1 MTSTPDFRLRE
12 IAVPAYGPS
21 IVEGM
26 GHGAILPIVA
36 LHARELGATVG
47 QAALVVALVGIGQ
60 LVMSLPAG
68 ALVARVGERR
78 ALTLV
83 GLVEAVVF
91 LLAWRTDDLVLFA
104 VLVLLTGMAWT
115 VFLIARQGY
124 VIDAVPTHFRA
135 RALSGLG
142 GSHRIGMLLGPLL
155 GALLISLYGVESVF
169 ALGALTSLAAVA
181 MVRAMPDLSAD
192 ARAAQAVDGPL
203 TVWSVLRQHRRVLVT
218 LGSAVAVISASRSL
232 RLALLPLW
240 CDHIGLSASATSLI
254 FGLAAA
260 VDVSLFYP
268 AGWVMDHHG
277 RTWVAFPVVAAVAA
291 GVLLLP
297 LADTFGTVL
306 AVAVLIAAGN
316 GLGSGIV
323 MTMGADVAPA
333 AGRAQFLG
341 GWRLCGDLG
350 NTGAPVLL
358 GGLTLV
364 VPLAGACLALGG
376 LAVVGTGWVTYWTR
390 RLDRLRRSAAPW

>member
-1 MTSTPDFRLRE
+1 MTSAPDFRLRA
-12 IAVPAYGPS
+12 IALPAYGPS
-21 IVEGM
+21 IVEGI

-36 LHARELGATVG
+36 LHARELGASVG
-47 QAALVVALVGIGQ
+47 QAALAVALVGIGQ
-60 LVMSLPAG
+60 LLMSLPAG

-78 ALTLV
+78 ALTLT

-91 LLAWRTDDLVLFA
+91 VLAWRTDDLALFS

-124 VIDAVPTHFRA
+124 IIDAVPVHYRA
-135 RALSGLG
+135 RALSTLG
-142 GSHRIGMLLGPLL
+142 GSHRIGMLAGPLL
-155 GALLISLYGVESVF
+155 GALLIHFFGLEVVF
-169 ALGALTSLAAVA
+169 ALGAVTSLGAVA
-181 MVRAMPDLSAD
+181 MVQAMPDLSAD
-192 ARAAQAVDGPL
+192 ARAAQAVEGPL
-203 TVWSVLRQHRRVLVT
+203 SVWSVLRHHRRVLVT

-254 FGLAAA
+254 FGIAAA
-260 VDVSLFYP
+260 VDVALFYP
-268 AGWVMDHHG
+268 AGWVMDRYG
-277 RTWVAFPVVAAVAA
+277 RAWVAFPVVAAVAA
-291 GVLLLP
+291 GSLLLP
-297 LADTFGTVL
+297 LTGTFGGVL
-306 AVAVLIAAGN
+306 AIAVLIAAGN

-341 GWRLCGDLG
+341 GWRLCGDVG

-358 GGLTLV
+358 AALTLV
-364 VPLAGACLALGG
+364 VPLAGACVALGG
-376 LAVVGTGWVTYWTR
+376 LAAVGTAWVTYWTR
-390 RLDRLRRSAAPW
+390 RLDSLRRSAAPS

>member
-1 MTSTPDFRLRE
+1 MTSTDFRLRQ
-12 IAVPAYGPS
+12 IALPAYGPS
-21 IVEGM
+21 IVEGV
-26 GHGAILPIVA
+26 GHGAVLPIVA

-60 LVMSLPAG
+60 LLMSLPAG

-78 ALTLV
+78 ALTVV
-83 GLVEAVVF
+83 GVVEVVVF
-91 LLAWRTDDLVLFA
+91 LLAWRTEDLVLFS

-115 VFLIARQGY
+115 VFLLARQGY
-124 VIDAVPTHFRA
+124 LIDAVPVHFRA
-135 RALSGLG
+135 RALAGLG
-142 GSHRIGMLLGPLL
+142 GSHRVGMLLGPLV
-155 GALLISLYGVESVF
+155 GALLIELYGLEVVF
-169 ALGALTSLAAVA
+169 ALGAVASVAAVA
-181 MVRAMPDLSAD
+181 MVQAMPDLSAG
-192 ARAAQAVDGPL
+192 ARAAQALEGPL
-203 TVWSVLRQHRRVLVT
+203 SVWSVLRQHRRVLVT
-218 LGSAVAVISASRSL
+218 LGSAVAVISGSRSL

-277 RTWVAFPVVAAVAA
+277 RTWVAVPVVAAVAA

-297 LADTFGTVL
+297 LAESFGAVL
-306 AVAVLIAAGN
+306 AIAVLIAAGN

-341 GWRLCGDLG
+341 GWRLCGDVG
-350 NTGAPVLL
+350 NTGAPALL
-358 GGLTLV
+358 GGLTLLM
-364 VPLAGACLALGG
+364 PLAAACLALGG
-376 LAVVGTGWVTYWTR
+376 LAVAGTAWVTWWTR
-390 RLDRLRRSAAPW
+390 RLDRFRRSAAPW